1 MEIKVLE
8 KDKNVVVKEFIFDEH
23 DVKKLE
29 DKAVNSLNKRGYQIE
44 GFRTGKVPKEVYKLR
59 LKDAFYNI
67 YVADEAIKEV
77 EAKLDEE
84 EVKLVLPPVI
94 ADAQFDKAGG
104 KVTVELHTEPEVTF
118 EPTKIVVRKAKES
131 EVLDNYVDFML
142 KNVINEQALEIPKES
157 EASEGDVVKVKETVL
172 LDGKPI
178 RDKQEREY
186 ILSKDDERDVI
197 KQLYGRK
204 KGDVI
209 EFEKTFEKSENEKI
223 VYKYIL
229 EVEEVYERSLPTLD
243 DEFVK
248 GLQIE
253 NVETV
258 DQLKEKFKNDGKQI
272 YDAELEES
280 FKDQIIGQIP
290 NVTQI
295 DVSEKTI
302 RRAVENIIDNLK
314 EEGKYDD
321 YVKRYESEEKL
332 VEELKEY
339 YLKLLKKDIVVKK
352 LAEENDIK
360 VSDDDVREYAQ
371 RASVEWGV
379 SPDRAEAI
387 IKSKRELRNEVIMDI
402 VERKVAKSLFDK
414 VQVEEVAVS
423 ENNKEQQ
430 E

>member
-1 MEIKVLE
+1 
-8 KDKNVVVKEFIFDEH
+8 
-23 DVKKLE
+23 
-29 DKAVNSLNKRGYQIE
+29 
-44 GFRTGKVPKEVYKLR
+44 
-59 LKDAFYNI
+59 
-67 YVADEAIKEV
+67 
-77 EAKLDEE
+77 
-84 EVKLVLPPVI
+84 
-94 ADAQFDKAGG
+94 
-104 KVTVELHTEPEVTF
+104 
-118 EPTKIVVRKAKES
+118 
-131 EVLDNYVDFML
+131 
-142 KNVINEQALEIPKES
+142 
-157 EASEGDVVKVKETVL
+157 
-172 LDGKPI
+172 
-178 RDKQEREY
+178 
-186 ILSKDDERDVI
+186 
-197 KQLYGRK
+197 
-204 KGDVI
+204 
-209 EFEKTFEKSENEKI
+209 
-223 VYKYIL
+223 
-229 EVEEVYERSLPTLD
+229 D